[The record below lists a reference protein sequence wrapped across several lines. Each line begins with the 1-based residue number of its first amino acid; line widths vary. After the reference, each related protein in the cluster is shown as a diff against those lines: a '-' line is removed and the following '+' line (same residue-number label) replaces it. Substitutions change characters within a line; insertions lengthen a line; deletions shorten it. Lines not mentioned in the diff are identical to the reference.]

1 MSQLGS
7 GPALVANPSLLS
19 HSFALIRLCSDLLRQ
34 RCGSNFNS
42 PRQCCSG
49 NGRGDFQ
56 HAILIL
62 GSELVGVHAFG
73 QREGALELPVRN
85 LLVQE
90 IHLLRAM
97 AHFALAANCE
107 RVPQRLDLH
116 FLGVDARKRDTT
128 VILLTVIIN
137 ERLDCRSECG
147 RRVRGSFATERPS
160 AHHAIK
166 DLIKIPPEIE
176 QILKET
182 IAALA
187 ATRPTEE
194 EIIFQRSQ
202 HFFDELEGFQWRAPE
217 WPAARRIVSRGVSHW
232 SCAEW
237 PDPTGYWPAEI
248 RESSVVLGPAKRD
261 RLRFRRLQQAR
272 ETFRAMIRCLHQD
285 DSGGQV
291 CGRQTE
297 SFRRPNYREH
307 TALRNSSWPHRASQG
322 PRQL

>member
-1 MSQLGS
+1 MQTE
-7 GPALVANPSLLS
+7 V
-19 HSFALIRLCSDLLRQ
+19 
-34 RCGSNFNS
+34 
-42 PRQCCSG
+42 
-49 NGRGDFQ
+49 
-56 HAILIL
+56 
-62 GSELVGVHAFG
+62 
-73 QREGALELPVRN
+73 
-85 LLVQE
+85 
-90 IHLLRAM
+90 
-97 AHFALAANCE
+97 
-107 RVPQRLDLH
+107 
-116 FLGVDARKRDTT
+116 
-128 VILLTVIIN
+128 
-137 ERLDCRSECG
+137 
-147 RRVRGSFATERPS
+147 VRGT
-160 AHHAIK
+160 HT
-166 DLIKIPPEIE
+166 
-176 QILKET
+176 ILRNYLLLPQT
-182 IAALA
+182 VSALA
-187 ATRPTEE
+187 ATPPTEE

-307 TALRNSSWPHRASQG
+307 TALRNSSWPHRTSQG
-322 PRQL
+322 PHQLQPASELPLKACAVRTGADQFSPQGPAFAGSVLPSTEWRRKLGCAY